1 MDAVNVVIGLVIAV
15 VFFAF
20 GSYLGNRRGA
30 HVATDYTL
38 AMVAMTFY
46 VTYGEDWWVD
56 FLDEMAM
63 VKKTEHDAVH
73 ALFNEIQKA
82 RLAK

>member
-1 MDAVNVVIGLVIAV
+1 MSLITGLVIAV
-15 VFFAF
+15 IFFAL

-38 AMVAMTFY
+38 AIVAMTFY

-56 FLDEMAM
+56 FLDEMSM
-63 VKKTEHDAVH
+63 VRESEHDAIR
-73 ALFNEIQKA
+73 ALFHEIQKA
-82 RLAK
+82 RLVK